1 MKSLDA
7 IRRRAARSAEV
18 TRRHFLGQTGVG
30 LGALALQALR
40 AENESSGGPRLGL
53 PHHRPRAKHVI
64 WLHMSGAPPQHDT
77 FDPKP
82 VLNAHHGEP
91 CPREFFEGRRLAFTR
106 GHPTLLGSPHP
117 TYRAGESGVEV
128 TKLMPQFGRIADKV
142 TLIRSMHTDQFN
154 HAPADLLMCTGS
166 AQFGGASGGAW
177 VSWGLGSLNRD
188 LPTYVVLGSG
198 DSDPTG
204 GKSLWGSGFLPSE
217 HQGVQLRSS
226 GDPVLY
232 LSDPNGMRRSDRR
245 RTLDALAALNRLEH
259 RDTSDPETLAR
270 IEQYELAYRM
280 QVAVPEAVDLG
291 SESATMRAFYGA
303 EPGRKSFA
311 NNCLMARR
319 LVERGVRFVELFD
332 WGWDIHG
339 TNSGDD
345 LMTAFPQKCRDVDQ
359 ASAAL
364 VLDLEQRGL
373 LDDTLVIWSGEFGRT
388 SMNEARNGSK
398 LLGRDHHPDC
408 FTIWMAGGGIKRGH
422 IHGATDEL
430 GFFITEDPVSVRD
443 LQATVLDVLGI
454 DGHRLAFPYQG
465 LEQRWIG
472 PAADPKV
479 IEGILA

>member
-1 MKSLDA
+1 MSPLDA
-7 IRRRAARSAEV
+7 FRRRATRSAEV

-30 LGALALQALR
+30 LGAMALHALR
-40 AENESSGGPRLGL
+40 SESTDGPRQGL

-232 LSDPNGMRRSDRR
+232 LSDPNGMRRPDRR

-259 RDTSDPETLAR
+259 HGTGDPETLAR

-339 TNSGDD
+339 TNGGDD
-345 LMTAFPQKCRDVDQ
+345 LMTAFPQKCR
-359 ASAAL
+359 
-364 VLDLEQRGL
+364 
-373 LDDTLVIWSGEFGRT
+373 
-388 SMNEARNGSK
+388 
-398 LLGRDHHPDC
+398 
-408 FTIWMAGGGIKRGH
+408 
-422 IHGATDEL
+422 
-430 GFFITEDPVSVRD
+430 
-443 LQATVLDVLGI
+443 
-454 DGHRLAFPYQG
+454 
-465 LEQRWIG
+465 
-472 PAADPKV
+472 
-479 IEGILA
+479 

>member
-1 MKSLDA
+1 MSPLDA
-7 IRRRAARSAEV
+7 FRRRATRSAEV

-30 LGALALQALR
+30 LGAVALHALR
-40 AENESSGGPRLGL
+40 SESADGPRQGL

-232 LSDPNGMRRSDRR
+232 LSDPNGMRRPDRR

-259 RDTSDPETLAR
+259 HGTGDPETLAR

-339 TNSGDD
+339 TN
-345 LMTAFPQKCRDVDQ
+345 
-359 ASAAL
+359 
-364 VLDLEQRGL
+364 
-373 LDDTLVIWSGEFGRT
+373 
-388 SMNEARNGSK
+388 
-398 LLGRDHHPDC
+398 
-408 FTIWMAGGGIKRGH
+408 
-422 IHGATDEL
+422 
-430 GFFITEDPVSVRD
+430 
-443 LQATVLDVLGI
+443 
-454 DGHRLAFPYQG
+454 
-465 LEQRWIG
+465 
-472 PAADPKV
+472 
-479 IEGILA
+479 